1 MIVNIVGCA
10 AEVHRLPYIGTVDI
24 VAGRLAAFLIQPY
37 RTGGC
42 FTGLFND
49 GQAIFPAKPVGD
61 FHHSLSLGLGIVVL
75 AAIPKGHGVKAE
87 MAVDMLL

>member
-24 VAGRLAAFLIQPY
+24 VAGRLAVFLIQPN
-37 RTGGC
+37 RTGRR
-42 FTGLFND
+42 FVRPLND
-49 GQAIFPAKPVGD
+49 GQSVFPAKAIRG
-61 FHHSLSLGLGIVVL
+61 FSRTLLLCFGIVVL

>member
-24 VAGRLAAFLIQPY
+24 VAGRLAVFLIQPY

-42 FTGLFND
+42 FAGLFND
-49 GQAIFPAKPVGD
+49 GQAIFPAKAIRG
-61 FHHSLSLGLGIVVL
+61 FSQTLLLCFGIVVL

>member
-10 AEVHRLPYIGTVDI
+10 AEVHRLLHIGTVDI
-24 VAGRLAAFLIQPY
+24 VAGRLAVFLIQPHG
-37 RTGGC
+37 TGGG
-42 FTGLFND
+42 FVWLLND
-49 GQAIFPAKPVGD
+49 GQPVFPAKPVGD

>member
-24 VAGRLAAFLIQPY
+24 VAGRLAVFLIQPN
-37 RTGGC
+37 RTGS
-42 FTGLFND
+42 FVRPLND
-49 GQAIFPAKPVGD
+49 GQSVFPAKAIRG
-61 FHHSLSLGLGIVVL
+61 FSQTLLLCFGIVVL

>member
-24 VAGRLAAFLIQPY
+24 VAGRLAVFLIQPN

-42 FTGLFND
+42 FVRLLND
-49 GQAIFPAKPVGD
+49 GQPVLPAK
-61 FHHSLSLGLGIVVL
+61 
-75 AAIPKGHGVKAE
+75 
-87 MAVDMLL
+87 AV

>member
-24 VAGRLAAFLIQPY
+24 VAGRFAAFLIQPN
-37 RTGGC
+37 RTGRR
-42 FTGLFND
+42 FVRPLND
-49 GQAIFPAKPVGD
+49 GQSVFPAKAIRG
-61 FHHSLSLGLGIVVL
+61 FSQTLLLCFGIVVL

>member
-24 VAGRLAAFLIQPY
+24 VAGGLAAFLIQPN
-37 RTGGC
+37 RTGGG
-42 FTGLFND
+42 FVWLLND
-49 GQAIFPAKPVGD
+49 RQPVFPAKAIRG
-61 FHHSLSLGLGIVVL
+61 FSQTLLLCFGIVVL